1 MKTLYR
7 ALLLLVLGVGI
18 GSIAVAA
25 GGFQATPEGL
35 RYRELRVGP
44 GDDVVA
50 SGDVVV
56 MHFVGW
62 LAEDGARGRE
72 LLNTRNRGRPVSFV
86 VGTDRVMEGWNLG
99 VVGMRTGGQRLLL
112 VPPGLAY
119 RDRNPPP
126 EVPRGS
132 SLMFLIELVA
142 VEKAK

>member
-1 MKTLYR
+1 MRTLYR
-7 ALLLLVLGVGI
+7 ALLLLALGVGF
-18 GSIAVAA
+18 GAAAVAV
-25 GGFQATPEGL
+25 GGFQSTPEGL
-35 RYRELRVGP
+35 RYRELRVGQ

-50 SGDVVV
+50 KGDVAT

-72 LLNTRNRGRPVSFV
+72 LLNTRNRGQPVSFV

-99 VVGMRTGGQRLLL
+99 IVGMRAGGQRLLL

-119 RDRNPPP
+119 GDRNRPQEIPS
-126 EVPRGS
+126 GA